1 MKVIKAEKVKKS
13 YNGFIAVNFIDF
25 EIREGEIFG
34 FLGPNGAGKTTTIRM
49 ITCFF
54 PPDEGKLLVFGKDTK
69 RNARFIK
76 SKIGLV
82 PQENNLDPDFSVEKN
97 LLIYGGYFG
106 LKGRELKERV
116 NLLLKEFELE
126 EKRKEIIE
134 HLSGGLKRRLVIA
147 RAFVNDPHLVIFD
160 EPTTGLDPQL
170 RHYIWE
176 KIKLV
181 KEKGK
186 TIILTTHYMDEAQ
199 YLCNRVAI
207 MHKGKIIEEG
217 NPYELIEKQ
226 IGKRT
231 LEIWIKNKSIEEKIM
246 EKLKGRTYEI
256 FSNRIF
262 VYLKEKEEFKID
274 FEYDYFLRE
283 ANLEDVFLKLTGR
296 KLNGY

>member
-1 MKVIKAEKVKKS
+1 MTIVKAEKIKKS
-13 YNGFIAVNFIDF
+13 YNDFVAVNSISF
-25 EIREGEIFG
+25 EIKRGEIFG

-54 PPDEGKLLVFGKDTK
+54 SPDEGSLFVFGKDVRK
-69 RNARFIK
+69 NARFIK

-82 PQENNLDPDFSVEKN
+82 PQENNLDPDFSVQKN
-97 LLIYGGYFG
+97 LTIYAGYFG
-106 LKGRELKERV
+106 LKKKKIRKRV
-116 NLLLKEFELE
+116 QGLLREFELE
-126 EKRKEIIE
+126 EKKDDIIE
-134 HLSGGLKRRLVIA
+134 HLSGGLKRRLTIA
-147 RAFVNDPHLVIFD
+147 RAFVNEPDLVIFD

-186 TIILTTHYMDEAQ
+186 TIILTTHYMEEAQ
-199 YLCNRVAI
+199 YLCDRVAI

-217 NPYELIEKQ
+217 NPYELIKKH
-226 IGKRT
+226 IGRKT
-231 LEIWIKNKSIEEKIM
+231 FEIWIKDENIHKIK
-246 EKLKGRTYEI
+246 EILKGRTYEI
-256 FSNRIF
+256 FPNRIF
-262 VYLKEKEEFKID
+262 VYLKEDEEFKID
-274 FEYDYFLRE
+274 FECDYLLRE